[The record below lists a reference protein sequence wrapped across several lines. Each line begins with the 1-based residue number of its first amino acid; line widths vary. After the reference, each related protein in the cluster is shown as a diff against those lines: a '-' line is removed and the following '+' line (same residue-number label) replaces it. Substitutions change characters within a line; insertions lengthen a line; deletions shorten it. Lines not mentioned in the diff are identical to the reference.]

1 MNYIQAS
8 SRLWRIL
15 YYKAKTM
22 RIPESKIEEIRSA
35 ASIVDVISGYVQ
47 LRKRG
52 RNYIGLC
59 PFHPEKTPS
68 FTVSEEKQIFHCFG
82 CHAGGNVYKFL
93 MDYEKIS
100 FVEAVQELAK
110 QLGIEIEYESTP
122 GDERQSEQELL
133 YDINT
138 EAAKY
143 FYNNLQ
149 NSDEGEIARK
159 YLKERKIKPQT
170 ITTFGLGY
178 ALKGWENFLSVAK
191 EKKLDLDRV
200 TELGLAGKNDE
211 GRPASP
217 AGRYYDKFAG
227 RLIFPIFS
235 PNGRVVAFAGRI
247 LEERES
253 AKGGAK
259 YLNSPES
266 SIYIKGRVLYGL
278 SFAKDEIRKLDK
290 AILVEGYMDLIS
302 LYQSGIKNVVA
313 VSGTALTEEQVQL
326 LSRYSKNVVLLFD
339 ADTAGIKA
347 SMRSIELLLKRDIEV
362 KIAALPSGEDPD
374 SFINNYGKEKFEET
388 ISYAQNFLEY
398 QSEYYEKQG
407 MFNDPAKM
415 SEAIREL
422 VKSAALINDEL
433 KRNLLIKSIAK
444 KFNLR
449 EILIEKELEK
459 ILKKEKSFRKSTK
472 PVSEEDSSKRIIET
486 TSNTKITDSEFSNE
500 KEIIKLL
507 FEGDK
512 EAIDLII
519 HHVDQD
525 DFNIAFNQK
534 LFMLVT
540 EAYEEGEPVVAGAI
554 IDKIEDE
561 KLKSYLR
568 EVTFEKYGI
577 SKIWDDL
584 YPANVKQVLIRYAKD
599 TLKKFKLQ
607 KITREINENHKRL
620 EEATEEN
627 KKLGIMKKNIDLEKE
642 KATVIKELSSEEVL

>member
-1 MNYIQAS
+1 
-8 SRLWRIL
+8 
-15 YYKAKTM
+15 M
-22 RIPESKIEEIRSA
+22 RIPESTIEEIRLS
-35 ASIVDVISGYVQ
+35 ASIIDVISGYVQ

-59 PFHPEKTPS
+59 PFHSEKTPS

-100 FVEAVQELAK
+100 FVEAVQELAR
-110 QLGIEIEYESTP
+110 QLGIDIEYESVP

-149 NSDEGEIARK
+149 SSDEGETARK

-170 ITTFGLGY
+170 ITSFGLGY
-178 ALKGWENFLSVAK
+178 SLRGWENFLNFAR
-191 EKKLDLDRV
+191 EKKLNLDKV
-200 TELGLAGKNDE
+200 VELGLLGKNNE
-211 GRPASP
+211 GRF
-217 AGRYYDKFAG
+217 YDKFAG

-235 PNGRVVAFAGRI
+235 PNGRVVAFAGRV
-247 LEERES
+247 LDD
-253 AKGGAK
+253 KDKTAK

-266 SIYIKGRVLYGL
+266 LIYIKGRILYGL

-302 LYQSGIKNVVA
+302 LHQNGIKNVVA

-326 LSRYSKNVVLLFD
+326 LSRYTKNVVLLFD

-347 SMRSIELLLKRDIEV
+347 SMRSIELLIKKDVEV
-362 KIAALPSGEDPD
+362 KIAALPGGEDPD
-374 SFINNYGKEKFEET
+374 SFINSYGKEKFEDT
-388 ISYAQNFLEY
+388 VSYAQNFLEY

-407 MFNDPAKM
+407 MFSDPAKM
-415 SEAIREL
+415 AEAIRDL

-449 EILIEKELEK
+449 EILIEKELDK
-459 ILKKEKSFRKSTK
+459 ILKKEKSSPGTSK
-472 PVSEEDSSKRIIET
+472 PVNEENTAKKIIEAIL
-486 TSNTKITDSEFSNE
+486 NNKISDSEFNTE

-512 EAIDLII
+512 EVVGLII
-519 HHVDQD
+519 NHVDQY
-525 DFNIAFNQK
+525 DFNIPINRK
-534 LFMLVT
+534 LFSLVT
-540 EAYEEGEPVVAGAI
+540 ESYNDEEHIVAGALL
-554 IDKIEDE
+554 DKIRDE
-561 KLKSYLR
+561 KSEAYLR
-568 EVTFEKYGI
+568 EITFEKHGI
-577 SKIWDDL
+577 SKIWDEI
-584 YPANVKQVLIRYAKD
+584 YPGENEKHVLLKYAKETLIRFKH
-599 TLKKFKLQ
+599 LKIDKLIIENDN
-607 KITREINENHKRL
+607 KLNEVS
-620 EEATEEN
+620 EN
-627 KKLGIMKKNIDLEKE
+627 DKPEIMKRANELRKE
-642 KATVIKELSSEEVL
+642 KTAITKVLSSEEVL

>member
-1 MNYIQAS
+1 
-8 SRLWRIL
+8 
-15 YYKAKTM
+15 M
-22 RIPESKIEEIRSA
+22 RIPESTIEEIRLS
-35 ASIVDVISGYVQ
+35 ASIIDVISGYVQ

-59 PFHPEKTPS
+59 PFHSEKTPS

-100 FVEAVQELAK
+100 FVEAVQELAR
-110 QLGIEIEYESTP
+110 QLGIDIEYESVP

-149 NSDEGEIARK
+149 SSDEGETARK

-170 ITTFGLGY
+170 ITSFGLGY
-178 ALKGWENFLSVAK
+178 SLRGWENFLNFAR
-191 EKKLDLDRV
+191 EKKLNLDKV
-200 TELGLAGKNDE
+200 VELGLLGKNNE
-211 GRPASP
+211 GRF
-217 AGRYYDKFAG
+217 YDKFAG

-235 PNGRVVAFAGRI
+235 PNGRVVAFAGRV
-247 LEERES
+247 LDD
-253 AKGGAK
+253 KDKTAK

-266 SIYIKGRVLYGL
+266 LIYIKGRILYGL

-302 LYQSGIKNVVA
+302 LHQNGIKNVVA

-326 LSRYSKNVVLLFD
+326 LSRYTKNVVLLFD

-347 SMRSIELLLKRDIEV
+347 SMRSIELLIKKDVEV
-362 KIAALPSGEDPD
+362 KIAALPGGEDPD
-374 SFINNYGKEKFEET
+374 SFINSYGKEKFEDT
-388 ISYAQNFLEY
+388 VSYAQNFLEY

-407 MFNDPAKM
+407 MFSDPAKM
-415 SEAIREL
+415 AEAIRDL

-449 EILIEKELEK
+449 EILIEKELDK
-459 ILKKEKSFRKSTK
+459 ILKKEKSSPGTSK
-472 PVSEEDSSKRIIET
+472 PVNEENTAKKIIEAIL
-486 TSNTKITDSEFSNE
+486 NNKISDSEFNTE

-512 EAIDLII
+512 EVVGLII
-519 HHVDQD
+519 NHVDQY
-525 DFNIAFNQK
+525 DFNIPINRK
-534 LFMLVT
+534 LFSLVT
-540 EAYEEGEPVVAGAI
+540 ESYNDEEPIVAGALL
-554 IDKIEDE
+554 DKIRDE
-561 KLKSYLR
+561 KSEAYLR
-568 EVTFEKYGI
+568 EITFEKHGI
-577 SKIWDDL
+577 SKIWDEI
-584 YPANVKQVLIRYAKD
+584 YPGENEKHILLKYAKETLIRFKH
-599 TLKKFKLQ
+599 LKIDKLIIENDN
-607 KITREINENHKRL
+607 KLNEVSEDDKP
-620 EEATEEN
+620 E
-627 KKLGIMKKNIDLEKE
+627 IMKRANELRKE
-642 KATVIKELSSEEVL
+642 KTAITKVLSSEEVL

>member
-1 MNYIQAS
+1 
-8 SRLWRIL
+8 
-15 YYKAKTM
+15 M
-22 RIPESKIEEIRSA
+22 RIPESTIEEIRLS
-35 ASIVDVISGYVQ
+35 ASIIDVISGYVQ

-59 PFHPEKTPS
+59 PFHSEKTPS

-100 FVEAVQELAK
+100 FVEAVQELAR
-110 QLGIEIEYESTP
+110 QLGIDIEYESVP

-149 NSDEGEIARK
+149 SSDEGETARK

-170 ITTFGLGY
+170 ITSFGLGY
-178 ALKGWENFLSVAK
+178 SLRGWENFLNFAR
-191 EKKLDLDRV
+191 EKKLNLDKV
-200 TELGLAGKNDE
+200 VELGLLGKNNE
-211 GRPASP
+211 GRF
-217 AGRYYDKFAG
+217 YDKFAG

-235 PNGRVVAFAGRI
+235 PNGRVVAFAGRV
-247 LEERES
+247 LDD
-253 AKGGAK
+253 KDKTAK

-266 SIYIKGRVLYGL
+266 LIYIKGRILYGL

-302 LYQSGIKNVVA
+302 LHQNGIKNVVA

-326 LSRYSKNVVLLFD
+326 LSRYTKNVVLLFD

-347 SMRSIELLLKRDIEV
+347 SMRSIELLIKKDVEV
-362 KIAALPSGEDPD
+362 KIAALPGGEDPD
-374 SFINNYGKEKFEET
+374 SFINSYGKEKFEDT
-388 ISYAQNFLEY
+388 VSYAQNFLEY

-407 MFNDPAKM
+407 MFSDPAKM
-415 SEAIREL
+415 AEAIRDL

-449 EILIEKELEK
+449 EILIEKELDK
-459 ILKKEKSFRKSTK
+459 ILKKEKSSPGTSK
-472 PVSEEDSSKRIIET
+472 PVNEENTAKKIIEAIL
-486 TSNTKITDSEFSNE
+486 NNKISDSEFNTE

-512 EAIDLII
+512 EVVGLII
-519 HHVDQD
+519 NHVDQY
-525 DFNIAFNQK
+525 DFNIPINRK
-534 LFMLVT
+534 LFSLVT
-540 EAYEEGEPVVAGAI
+540 ESYNDEEHIVAGALL
-554 IDKIEDE
+554 DKIRDE
-561 KLKSYLR
+561 KSEAYLR
-568 EVTFEKYGI
+568 EITFEKHGI
-577 SKIWDDL
+577 SKIWDEI
-584 YPANVKQVLIRYAKD
+584 YPGENEKHILLKYAKETLIRFKH
-599 TLKKFKLQ
+599 LKIDKLIIENDN
-607 KITREINENHKRL
+607 KLNEVSEDDKP
-620 EEATEEN
+620 E
-627 KKLGIMKKNIDLEKE
+627 IMKRANELRKE
-642 KATVIKELSSEEVL
+642 KTAITKVLSSEEVL

>member
-1 MNYIQAS
+1 
-8 SRLWRIL
+8 
-15 YYKAKTM
+15 M
-22 RIPESKIEEIRSA
+22 RIPESTIEEIRLS
-35 ASIVDVISGYVQ
+35 ASIIDVISGYVQ

-59 PFHPEKTPS
+59 PFHSEKTPS

-100 FVEAVQELAK
+100 FVEAVQELAR
-110 QLGIEIEYESTP
+110 QLGIDIEYESVP

-149 NSDEGEIARK
+149 SSDEGETARK

-170 ITTFGLGY
+170 ITSFGLGY
-178 ALKGWENFLSVAK
+178 SLRGWENFLNFAR
-191 EKKLDLDRV
+191 EKKLNLDKV
-200 TELGLAGKNDE
+200 VELGLLGKNNE
-211 GRPASP
+211 GRF
-217 AGRYYDKFAG
+217 YDKFAG

-235 PNGRVVAFAGRI
+235 PNGRVVAFAGRV
-247 LEERES
+247 LDD
-253 AKGGAK
+253 KDKTAK

-266 SIYIKGRVLYGL
+266 LIYIKGRILYGL

-302 LYQSGIKNVVA
+302 LHQNGIKNVVA

-326 LSRYSKNVVLLFD
+326 LSRYTKNVVLLFD

-347 SMRSIELLLKRDIEV
+347 SMRSIELLLKKDVEV

-374 SFINNYGKEKFEET
+374 SFINTYGKEKFEDT
-388 ISYAQNFLEY
+388 VSYAQNFLEY

-407 MFNDPAKM
+407 MFSDPAKM
-415 SEAIREL
+415 AEAIRDL

-444 KFNLR
+444 KFSLR
-449 EILIEKELEK
+449 EILIEKELDK
-459 ILKKEKSFRKSTK
+459 ILKKEKSSPGTSK
-472 PVSEEDSSKRIIET
+472 PVNEENTAKKIIEAIL
-486 TSNTKITDSEFSNE
+486 NNKISDSEFNTE

-512 EAIDLII
+512 EVVGLII
-519 HHVDQD
+519 NHVDQY
-525 DFNIAFNQK
+525 DFNIPINRK
-534 LFMLVT
+534 LFSLVT
-540 EAYEEGEPVVAGAI
+540 ESYNDEEPIVAGALL
-554 IDKIEDE
+554 DKIRDE
-561 KLKSYLR
+561 KSEAYLR
-568 EVTFEKYGI
+568 EITFEKHGI
-577 SKIWDDL
+577 SKIWDDI
-584 YPANVKQVLIRYAKD
+584 YPGENEKQVLLKYAKE
-599 TLKKFKLQ
+599 TLIRFKHL
-607 KITREINENHKRL
+607 KIDKLIIENDNKLNEVSEDDKP
-620 EEATEEN
+620 E
-627 KKLGIMKKNIDLEKE
+627 IMKRANELRKE
-642 KATVIKELSSEEVL
+642 KTAITKVLSIEEVL